1 MPKARAGALGSVFE
15 AIAAAQPRLK
25 IDEAAFTQPTLESVF
40 LDVAE
45 RYDTPADEGAVV

>member
-1 MPKARAGALGSVFE
+1 M
-15 AIAAAQPRLK
+15 AAQQRRQEHTRARHPHRLSQPH
-25 IDEAAFTQPTLESVF
+25 DEAAFTQPTLESVF